1 MADNLVGYSRAGD
14 DFHYRWAARRCLRML
29 FPNSKLT
36 SMVVE
41 GSKEVNAAGEYVI
54 DVTEYAID
62 QGRESIDYYQL
73 KHTTVRKD
81 KPVQLSDLQDTV
93 SGFSARFLDHDSKS
107 ETGSKNISF
116 VLVTN
121 RPLESKF
128 IKNLR
133 AIAQGTVVE
142 KRFLSTIKKY
152 TGLDDGKLQTF
163 CSLIRIEDGHGDYQ
177 QQKAELR
184 IELSRIL
191 LDVNPN
197 IQVENITAMVKD
209 RALPNSKGKIF
220 REDILQ
226 RLGISSE
233 RELYPA
239 EAVWETLDKTIKRT
253 QHEELIRE
261 IHSSAT
267 SVIIYAQGGVGKSV
281 FTRQFIDSVPEGSV
295 GIGYDCFG
303 AGKYRNPSETRHR
316 HREAM
321 VQISNELATLGL
333 CEPLIVTSSA
343 SADRELTRMFLYR
356 LEEAVKK
363 LRQAYPEAILTILI
377 DAADNAEMAAK
388 EFNQSCFAHE
398 LLRETMPEG
407 CKLVYLCRPE
417 RIGLLQPQS
426 YITKLELKPFS
437 QGESLAHLRNHY
449 SKATQVE
456 GVEFHRLT
464 TGNPRVQSNALDTK
478 SASVSALL
486 AGLGPKPTSVEDQIQ
501 VQLET
506 AVARLKDLL
515 PVEYQ
520 VDIEAICTGLA
531 SLSPNIP
538 IDVLAQ
544 ASGVPQ
550 ESVKSFVA
558 DIGRPLWLTDSSVQF
573 RDEPTETWFRNKYCG
588 NPSDFEQYIIKL
600 EPLAEQSAY
609 ISEILPQLYLQA
621 GQYEKL
627 IRLAL
632 SDELL
637 PHENPIDARNVKV
650 YRLQFAFKAALK
662 ANKISDS
669 VKLAMRAGEE
679 VAGDERQIGLLRQ
692 NIDLLGELQSK
703 EKIQHIA
710 FRRLL
715 SGAWMGSENIYSAS
729 LLSNF
734 YEYQGE
740 ARGYLRSSLNW
751 LTIYFEA
758 AKKRNDYDR
767 EDRLEDGDIL
777 EIAITKLNLDGV
789 NACADFLNGLKPKES
804 VFRIVSDLARN
815 LVAKGSFEILSQLLL
830 LWKKEPY
837 FIVAITNELHCAG
850 HVPEA
855 EMIADCLAEL
865 TKPKTRIK
873 LPDHIG
879 QPIKVAVIAF
889 LECCV
894 YRILPP
900 AQILV
905 ALNHYYP
912 IRATRMVMDDHFSN
926 TRTAFMRVLALR
938 CILEGNRLV
947 DIDSILP
954 EELIKEKSDHTTSQ
968 KKTDFT
974 HIIEGLLPWYL
985 CRMDIFS
992 SAGQMGVAGLDDVA
1006 AMSQKA
1012 RSGRYKGHDTLPQEI
1027 VQVQLEILI
1036 FSSKITMEQSRQFF
1050 EKYIYRSQSLKIS
1063 DWLKAVNAAYRLPH
1077 LKAHSSDIEHFTY
1090 GLIKDFTDQGP
1101 EELAEKYISLARAV
1115 MIHSKADAS
1124 AYFDDAI
1131 GIVSKFGDELGY
1143 RWEAVA
1149 ALAERTC
1156 EQPNEPL
1163 DGLAYRFIRI
1173 AEVVGEQK
1181 REKHWDRSE
1190 AVQIAVRL
1198 STNAGLSALS
1208 RWRDRDIG
1216 RFEWMH
1222 IHMLLE
1228 LMRAEPSAALRT
1240 WALVPFV
1247 NLEQLEALVEHCL
1260 AIETVSHA
1268 DRQLILADTVSQ
1280 FSKQN
1285 VSEHYWRE
1293 LARYAKENG
1302 LSNILLE
1309 QVIKSLPSIA
1319 AKEHEEI
1326 SLSDFSAELPWAKFF
1341 KDVDLM
1347 TPGGLAKAKARF
1359 DAYEKKNKKH
1369 FGRATF
1375 WEGAIG
1381 QLEGDQVLK
1390 FITAM
1395 ELCDF
1400 TEYYDFQTFFE
1411 HLPKT
1416 WLISAGF
1423 KRNFPSVIK
1432 GLGRKYCE
1440 KFTSLYSFDT
1450 FLKSLPE
1457 SADNALNLNLGILEG
1472 LAAGAEFASAEVF
1485 FGFVRIASSLITPAE
1500 AKSVL
1505 DYSMLRF
1512 ELHIDSD
1519 FGDGN
1524 WADWLETK
1532 RGTDH
1537 GIAGYIWS
1545 ALGSP
1550 FRETRWRAA
1559 NAVLKMSEFNYPQI
1573 FKHLAEWLGSG
1584 EVGAFGS
1591 HQYPFYRL
1599 HAKQYLLIAFSRI
1612 SLTSPEH
1619 LKEYRDLFFN
1629 FAVKQK
1635 HIIIQ
1640 IAAARTA
1647 RNIEAAFPGTYSEE
1661 ELKEVNKI
1669 GVPIGV
1675 LHEKYNFATDSYWH
1689 VRGEVPTGIDF
1700 HFGWDFD
1707 RYWFAP
1713 LGRIFGVPEN
1723 QVQDLVA
1730 NVVVNDWKITDGGYQ
1745 KDPRVGLWNRH
1756 SNDNGTHH
1764 SHGGFPK
1771 ADNLDF
1777 YNSYHGMMVVA
1788 GMLVEQMPVVDTSD
1802 GADERWDDWIAE
1814 QFLTVPNAKWLS
1826 EYKDAL
1832 PLNRPDWIRQ
1842 EIQKEWIEQTTDLDF
1857 QNGVV
1862 MELDGQVW
1870 VNVKGWWTERHNS
1883 YKEGYH
1889 ITSALVSTAT
1899 ADSLLNALDTCND
1912 PYDFKLP
1919 SYQEEGMEVN
1929 SSSFMLQGWLYQ
1941 GEVTKGLDQYDP
1953 LANEMMF
1960 PPIAIGREV
1969 TERMGIEVSGD
1980 FKTYRTAETGNV
1992 QALSE
1997 TWVSEILEREEQANQ
2012 SGMRLRCSLEFIQ
2025 SLCEIYQS
2033 ALIVKVELERSF
2045 YSRYGGSSDYS
2056 GYKPPKHKIFLIT
2069 KDGKIKFA
2077 GGSTQLGATV
2087 R

>member
-14 DFHYRWAARRCLRML
+14 EFHYRWAARRCLRML

-41 GSKEVNAAGEYVI
+41 GSKDVNAAGEYVI

-62 QGRESIDYYQL
+62 EGHESIDYYQL

-81 KPVQLSDLQDTV
+81 KPFQLSDLQDTV
-93 SGFSARFLDHDSKS
+93 SGFSARFLDHDSKG

-121 RPLESKF
+121 RSLESKF
-128 IKNLR
+128 IKNLL
-133 AIAQGTVVE
+133 AIAQGTVVG
-142 KRFLSTIKKY
+142 KRFLTTLKKY
-152 TGLDDGKLQTF
+152 TGLDNGKLQTF

-177 QQKAELR
+177 EQKSELR
-184 IELSRIL
+184 VELSRIL
-191 LDVNPN
+191 LDVNPYT
-197 IQVENITAMVKD
+197 QVENITAMVKD
-209 RALPNSKGKIF
+209 RVLPNSNGKIL

-226 RLGISSE
+226 RFGISSE

-239 EAVWETLDKTIKRT
+239 QPVWESIEKTIKRA
-253 QHEELIRE
+253 QHDELIKK
-261 IHSSAT
+261 IHASAT
-267 SVIIYAQGGVGKSV
+267 SVIVYAEGGVGKSV
-281 FTRQFIDSVPEGSV
+281 FTKQFLDSVPEGSV

-333 CEPLIVTSSA
+333 CEPLIVTSST
-343 SADRELTRMFLYR
+343 SGDRELTRMFLYR
-356 LEEAVKK
+356 LEEASKK
-363 LRQAYPEAILTILI
+363 IRQAYPEASLTILV

-388 EFNQSCFAHE
+388 EFNQNCFAHE

-407 CKLVYLCRPE
+407 CTLVYLCRPE
-417 RIGLLQPQS
+417 RIPLLQPQS
-426 YITKLELKPFS
+426 SIRKLELMPFS
-437 QGESLAHLRNHY
+437 QDESIAHLRNHY
-449 SKATQVE
+449 SDATEAE
-456 GVEFHRLT
+456 GLEFHRLT
-464 TGNPRVQSNALDTK
+464 SGNPRVQSNSLDTE
-478 SASVSALL
+478 SISISALL
-486 AGLGPKPTSVEDQIQ
+486 DSLGPTPTSVEDQIQ
-501 VQLET
+501 GQLES
-506 AVARLKDLL
+506 AVSRLKDLI

-538 IDVLAQ
+538 IDVLAR

-573 RDEPTETWFRNKYCG
+573 RDEPTETWFRNKFCG
-588 NPSDFEQYIIKL
+588 APSDFEQYIIKL

-627 IRLAL
+627 IQLAL

-692 NIDLLGELQSK
+692 NIDLLGKLQSK

-734 YEYQGE
+734 SEYQGE

-751 LTIYFEA
+751 LTIYFED
-758 AKKRNDYDR
+758 AKKRKDHDR
-767 EDRLEDGDIL
+767 EKRLEDGDIL
-777 EIAITKLNLDGV
+777 EIAIARLNLDGV

-804 VFRIVSDLARN
+804 VFRIVSDLSRN

-837 FIVAITNELHCAG
+837 FTIAITNELHSAG
-850 HVPEA
+850 HIPEA
-855 EMIADCLAEL
+855 ELIADCLLEL

-873 LPDHIG
+873 LPDNIG
-879 QPIKVAVIAF
+879 QPIKIEVIAF

-894 YRILPP
+894 YRNLPS

-926 TRTAFMRVLALR
+926 TRAAFMRVLTLR
-938 CILEGNRLV
+938 CILEANRLV

-974 HIIEGLLPWYL
+974 QIIEGLLPWYL
-985 CRMDIFS
+985 CRMDIFA
-992 SAGQMGVAGLDDVA
+992 SAGQLEVAGLDNVA
-1006 AMSQKA
+1006 TMSQKA
-1012 RSGRYKGHDTLPQEI
+1012 RLGRYKSHDTLPQEI
-1027 VQVQLEILI
+1027 VQIQLDILI
-1036 FSSKITMEQSRQFF
+1036 FSTKITIEQTRVFF
-1050 EKYIYRSQSLKIS
+1050 EKYIYRSQSLKIL

-1077 LKAHSSDIEHFTY
+1077 LKLHSSEIEHFTY
-1090 GLIKDFTDQGP
+1090 ELIKDFTDQGP
-1101 EELAEKYISLARAV
+1101 EELAEKYICLARAV

-1124 AYFDDAI
+1124 VYFDDAI

-1149 ALAERTC
+1149 ALAKRTC
-1156 EQPNEPL
+1156 EQNNESL

-1190 AVQIAVRL
+1190 AIQIAVRL

-1228 LMRAEPSAALRT
+1228 LMRAEPKAAVRT

-1247 NLEQLEALVEHCL
+1247 NLEQLETLIEHCL
-1260 AIETVSHA
+1260 AIETVSLA
-1268 DRQLILADTVSQ
+1268 DKQIILADAVMR

-1285 VSEHYWRE
+1285 ISEHYWHE

-1302 LSNILLE
+1302 LSNTKLE
-1309 QVIKSLPSIA
+1309 QVLKSLPS
-1319 AKEHEEI
+1319 KSGKKVEGI
-1326 SLSDFSAELPWAKFF
+1326 SMINFSEELPWEKFF
-1341 KDVDLM
+1341 KGVDLF
-1347 TPGGLAKAKARF
+1347 TEKGLAKAKSRF

-1369 FGRATF
+1369 YGPAPF
-1375 WEGAIG
+1375 WKGVVG
-1381 QLEGDQVLK
+1381 KLEADQVLN
-1390 FITAM
+1390 FISAM

-1400 TEYYDFQTFFE
+1400 LEHYDFQTFFE
-1411 HLPKT
+1411 QLPKS
-1416 WLISAGF
+1416 WLNSASF
-1423 KRNFPSVIK
+1423 KRNYPSVIK
-1432 GLGRKYCE
+1432 GLGRKFCD
-1440 KFTSLYSFDT
+1440 KLTSVYSFDY
-1450 FLKSLPE
+1450 FLKSLP
-1457 SADNALNLNLGILEG
+1457 DITDKALNLNLGILEG
-1472 LAAGAEFASAEVF
+1472 LAADAEFASAEVF
-1485 FGFVRIASSLITPAE
+1485 FGYVRIASSLVTPSD

-1512 ELHIDSD
+1512 ELHIDPD
-1519 FGDGN
+1519 FGDGL
-1524 WADWLETK
+1524 WTDWLETK

-1550 FRETRWRAA
+1550 FRKMRWKAA
-1559 NAVLKMSEFNYPQI
+1559 HAVVKLADFNYTEI
-1573 FKHLAEWLGSG
+1573 FKYLVEWLASD

-1612 SLTSPEH
+1612 SLTSPQT
-1619 LKEYRDLFFN
+1619 LKEFRDLFFN
-1629 FAVKQK
+1629 SAVKQK
-1635 HIIIQ
+1635 HIIFQ
-1640 IAAARTA
+1640 IAAAQTA
-1647 RNIEAAFPGTYSEE
+1647 KNIEAAFPGTYSEE
-1661 ELKEVNKI
+1661 ELEEIKKV
-1669 GVPIGV
+1669 GVPIGK

-1689 VRGEVPTGIDF
+1689 ANGEVPMDLDS
-1700 HFGWDFD
+1700 HFGWDFE
-1707 RYWFAP
+1707 RYWFDP

-1723 QVQDLVA
+1723 QVKDLVA
-1730 NVVVNDWKITDGGYQ
+1730 NVVINDWKITDGGYQ
-1745 KDPRVGLWNRH
+1745 KDPRVGLWNSH
-1756 SNDNGTHH
+1756 SNDHSTYH
-1764 SHGGFPK
+1764 SHGSFPK

-1788 GMLVEQMPVVDTSD
+1788 GMLIERMPVVNTSD
-1802 GADERWDDWIAE
+1802 GDDEPWDDWISE

-1832 PLNRPDWIRQ
+1832 PLNRPDWVRQ
-1842 EIQKEWIEQTTDLDF
+1842 EVQKEWTEQSSYIDF

-1862 MELDGQVW
+1862 MEQDERIW
-1870 VNVKGWWTERHNS
+1870 VNVKGWWTERHNNYNES
-1883 YKEGYH
+1883 YH
-1889 ITSALVSTAT
+1889 VTSALVSTSE

-1912 PYDFKLP
+1912 PHDFKLP
-1919 SYQEEGMEVN
+1919 SYLEERMEID
-1929 SSSFMLQGWLYQ
+1929 SDPFKLQGWLYQ
-1941 GEVTKGLDQYDP
+1941 RDVTKGLDQYDP
-1953 LANEMMF
+1953 LANEMLF
-1960 PPIAIGREV
+1960 PLIAIGNEV
-1969 TERMGIEVSGD
+1969 IARMGLELSEDYKI
-1980 FKTYRTAETGNV
+1980 YRTMGTENV
-1992 QALSE
+1992 RAISE
-1997 TWVSEILEREEQANQ
+1997 TWVSEVLEREEQADQ
-2012 SGMRLRCSLEFIQ
+2012 SGIRLRCTLEFIQ
-2025 SLCEIYQS
+2025 SLCKIYQS
-2033 ALIVKVELERSF
+2033 ALIVKVELERS
-2045 YSRYGGSSDYS
+2045 YNSRHGGSSDYS
-2056 GYKPPKHKIFLIT
+2056 GYKPAKHKVFLIT
-2069 KDGKIKFA
+2069 EDGKIKYA
-2077 GGSTQLGATV
+2077 GGSAQLGSTV